1 MDKKK
6 IKIAV
11 TGASGFIGGHFTKAS
26 QHLFDFISLSHHE
39 TFEQIQRK
47 LTTYRPDL
55 VLHLGTYYTQ
65 DHKVA
70 DIETLISSNIKWPNL
85 LLEASSRSNISC
97 LINIESYWQNFQQE
111 AGPANLYAATKN
123 AFAEILKFYSN
134 RFQMKVY
141 NLTLYDVFG
150 PEDNRGKIISLLLDA
165 CVKQKTIETTAAQ
178 QVINLTYIDDVIS
191 GLQKSVDLILNEKQ
205 KVFKNFEVCHSK
217 EFPLIEVIKLITE
230 FTGNSASI
238 LVGKKPYPQNIQMQ
252 PKHFYPT
259 LPEWR
264 AKISL
269 ESGIKNCIYAY
280 K

>member
-11 TGASGFIGGHFTKAS
+11 TGASGFIGSHFTKGS
-26 QHLFDFISLSHHE
+26 LYFFDFISLSHTE

-55 VLHLGTYYTQ
+55 VLHLGTFYTQ
-65 DHKVA
+65 DHKVP
-70 DIETLISSNIKWPNL
+70 DIETLISSNVKWPSL
-85 LLEASSRSNISC
+85 LLEACSQSGISSF
-97 LINIESYWQNFQQE
+97 INIESYWQNFSQE
-111 AGPANLYAATKN
+111 MGPVNLYAATKN

-134 RFQMKVY
+134 KFQMKVY

-165 CVKQKTIETTAAQ
+165 CVKQKVIETTAAQ
-178 QVINLTYIDDVIS
+178 QVVNLTYIDDVVS

-205 KVFKNFEVCHSK
+205 KVFKNFELCHSK

-230 FTGNSASI
+230 FTGNSKSV

-252 PKHFYPT
+252 PKHIYPS
-259 LPEWR
+259 LPDWR

-269 ESGIKNCIYAY
+269 ENGIKNCIYAY